1 MHTEYEVRVLEVN
14 KEEIIKKL
22 ELLNAKKVGDWNQK
36 RYVYDL
42 KPKKEGEW
50 IRLRTNGEIATLTYK
65 NVYSNTIDGTK
76 ETEIIVSDFE
86 NTNQLLN
93 NIGFIPRS
101 YQENKRIQYIL
112 DDVEIDIDTWPMIPD
127 YLEIEGNSVEKVEK
141 MLKKLE
147 LDKCQIT
154 TLSPQ
159 DVYIETYGIDI
170 NNIKEL
176 KF

>member
-22 ELLNAKKVGDWNQK
+22 EHLNAKKIGDWNQK

-65 NVYSNTIDGTK
+65 NVYKDTIDGTK
-76 ETEIIVSDFE
+76 EIEIIVDDFE

-93 NIGFIPRS
+93 NIGFIAKS
-101 YQENKRIQYIL
+101 YQENKRI
-112 DDVEIDIDTWPMIPD
+112 
-127 YLEIEGNSVEKVEK
+127 
-141 MLKKLE
+141 
-147 LDKCQIT
+147 
-154 TLSPQ
+154 
-159 DVYIETYGIDI
+159 
-170 NNIKEL
+170 
-176 KF
+176 